1 MLASELFA
9 SPSERVVLCIDD
21 DPRVLASL
29 RRLLRGEPYGVVTA
43 TNAAQALSS
52 LRARP
57 VEVIVS
63 DERMPDVTGCELLA
77 EVRQRWPWIGRVILT
92 AHNDPTMTLR
102 AYQSG
107 VDFLFHKPWDDEHLK
122 TTIRRLLQEVERER
136 AAFGDGR
143 LSEQEYDLGGEGG

>member
-1 MLASELFA
+1 MMSPDFFTA
-9 SPSERVVLCIDD
+9 PSERVVLCIDD

-43 TNAAQALSS
+43 SNAAQALSS

-92 AHNDPTMTLR
+92 AHNDPTMTGR
-102 AYQSG
+102 AFEAG
-107 VDFLFHKPWDDEHLK
+107 VDCLVHKPWDDDHLK
-122 TTIRRLLQEVERER
+122 ATIRRLIQEVERER
-136 AAFGDGR
+136 AAFGDRR
-143 LSEQEYDLGGEGG
+143 LTDQQHDLGGEG